1 VEEEDSHHGAATKR
15 HNKHE
20 EPVGNEVHGP
30 HQVTEGNGQA
40 ILGQLAVHGVEPG
53 AGMTVELVLA
63 TRGLEVDQ
71 SVGGGGGQVESLAV
85 DLDSRGLGKHLENI
99 EARRAG
105 RPGVAE
111 NRLVVAVQV
120 SHMGGLV
127 EERKLGSGLVE
138 GLLDSSASTIAGLVS
153 TRDEQPPLLGSSGVS
168 GNRLVEGLLPV
179 VQGQDV
185 ESHGTS
191 LGLGRSNGVMVGWVR
206 NVGSELAD
214 DILELG
220 LVLVN
225 GRALRDSE
233 SGQSREN
240 SR

>member
-1 VEEEDSHHGAATKR
+1 M
-15 HNKHE
+15 
-20 EPVGNEVHGP
+20 
-30 HQVTEGNGQA
+30 
-40 ILGQLAVHGVEPG
+40 LGQLAVHGVEPG

-63 TRGLEVDQ
+63 TRGLEGDQ
-71 SVGGGGGQVESLAV
+71 GVGGGGGQVESLAV
-85 DLDSRGLGKHLENI
+85 DLDSCRLRKHLENV
-99 EARRAG
+99 EAG
-105 RPGVAE
+105 RASGPGVAE

-120 SHMGGLV
+120 SHMRGVV
-127 EERKLGSGLVE
+127 EKRKLGSGLVE
-138 GLLDSSASTIAGLVS
+138 GLLNSSASTFCYTLAWGQFGRYGDECKSHSTWSVAITSQIIKHTIAGLVS